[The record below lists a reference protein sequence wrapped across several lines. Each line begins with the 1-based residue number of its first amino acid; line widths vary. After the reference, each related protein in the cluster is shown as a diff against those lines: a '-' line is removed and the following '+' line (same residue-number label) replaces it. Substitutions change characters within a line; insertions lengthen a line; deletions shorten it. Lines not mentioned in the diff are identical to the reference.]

1 MKLMGHR
8 GARDRAPENTMRSF
22 QALLDSGLAVVEF
35 DIHESIDGV
44 WVVHH
49 DDTLDRTTTSK
60 GFLKDKNWRELSTVK
75 TPEGDSLPQLTNVLN
90 LFKDTEVELQIEIKS
105 SGDLKKLGELL
116 KNHIDVQRIT
126 MISFNHKWLLDFKL
140 IFPDIKTSCL
150 FFGLPLDPV
159 SIVRVAQADGLSLSV
174 NWTDEELVKKCKA
187 EGLTVTAWNANDEP
201 TFLKMRSI
209 GVDYLGTDVPYQAI
223 KWG

>member
-1 MKLMGHR
+1 MGHR

-60 GFLKDKNWRELSTVK
+60 GFLKDKTWRELSIVK
-75 TPEGDSLPQLTNVLN
+75 TPEGDCLPQLTDVLS
-90 LFKDTEVELQIEIKS
+90 LFKDTKIALQIEIKS
-105 SGDLKKLGELL
+105 SGNLKQLGEIL
-116 KNHIDVQRIT
+116 KNHIDVKRVT

-140 IFPDIKTSCL
+140 SFPDIKTSCL

-159 SIVRVAQADGLSLSV
+159 SIVRAAQADGLSLSV
-174 NWTDEELVKKCKA
+174 NWIDEELVKKCKA
-187 EGLTVTAWNANDEP
+187 EGLTVTAWNANDEA
-201 TFLKMRSI
+201 TF
-209 GVDYLGTDVPYQAI
+209 
-223 KWG
+223 